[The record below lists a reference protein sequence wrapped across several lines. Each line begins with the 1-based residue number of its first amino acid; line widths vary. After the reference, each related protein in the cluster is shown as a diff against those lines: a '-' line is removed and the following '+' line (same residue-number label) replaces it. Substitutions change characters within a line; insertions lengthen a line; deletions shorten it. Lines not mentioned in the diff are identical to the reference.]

1 MSIKKALTTA
11 VLAAAGVVLS
21 ALPAKALVYSSGD
34 IFLGIRATGGTG
46 NTVVYL
52 VNLGQDTQFNGVGSA
67 FAGTSIGADLTALY
81 GDGWNTRTDLYW
93 GVFGARGTTGSVATL
108 YASREATSAGE
119 PSDSWAVLS
128 SSVERGNTLS
138 AINSA
143 RNAWVTSD
151 SSGPTSYVPVNLQGG
166 IQSSTYDSGYYSQ
179 VASDPNFGS
188 TSQWSNIESSF
199 ASESAGAVLDLFRVT
214 GSANTTGYLG
224 YFSIDDSGFV
234 SFTTTAVPEPS
245 TVAMLAL
252 AGIGFVILVRRRQVR
267 A

>member
-11 VLAAAGVVLS
+11 VLVAAGVVLS
-21 ALPAKALVYSSGD
+21 ALPAKALVYTSGD

-67 FAGTSIGADLTALY
+67 FAGTSIGTDLAALY

-93 GVFGARGTTGSVATL
+93 GVFGAKGTLGGNATL
-108 YASREATSAGE
+108 YASREATSANE
-119 PSDSWAVLS
+119 QADSWASLGS
-128 SSVERGNTLS
+128 TERGNTLS
-138 AINSA
+138 SINSA
-143 RNAWVTSD
+143 RNAWQTNGP
-151 SSGPTSYVPVNLQGG
+151 SGPTAYVPVNLQGG
-166 IQSSTYDSGYYSQ
+166 IQSSTYDSGYYTQ
-179 VASDPNFGS
+179 VGSDPNFGTS
-188 TSQWSNIESSF
+188 SQWSNIESSF
-199 ASESAGAVLDLFRVT
+199 FNESNGAVLDFYRVT

-224 YFSIDDSGFV
+224 YFSISDAGVV
-234 SFTTTAVPEPS
+234 SYTTAAVPEPS

-252 AGIGFVILVRRRQVR
+252 AGIGFVIFVRRRQAR